1 MSLNLE
7 DLVKLLNEYKKRL
20 NDLNIQIHQLTGAA
34 GAIENQINML
44 LQRQREELNNATQE
58 GKQQGGDCIEHQEGN
73 CSGEEAESSSSD
85 SFEQSG
91 QEQQ

>member
-58 GKQQGGDCIEHQEGN
+58 GNGIVEETEP
-73 CSGEEAESSSSD
+73 SGSD
-85 SFEQSG
+85 SIEQSG